1 MKKNIKGKS
10 QWPNPVKVAICL
22 LVSIGTVGSLSAREP
37 AHMIPTTTKLTT
49 SLAQTKVTGRVT
61 DQQGTALQGINVQ
74 VKGSE
79 TSTVTDGDGVFTIQV
94 PSNETILV
102 FSYLGYQSQEVT
114 VGSQRELQVVLAE
127 SLEELEEVVVIGYGS
142 VRKKD
147 LTGAVSVVDT
157 REMAKTGSAT
167 IAQSIQGLATGVNVR
182 NTGNAG
188 SDASIEIR
196 GVGNLTNNNPL
207 WVIDGLITS
216 AGADFN
222 PNDVE
227 SIQILKDASA
237 AAIYGSRAANGVI
250 IVTTKKGRKGP
261 AVVDFS
267 VRESFDWSPRY
278 DLMNAEEYK
287 KYNDMAY
294 KEAIKDGV
302 WNGTLQDHA
311 DIDTDWQ
318 EETMQTALVQD
329 YNVSISGGGDAGN
342 YFISGGYYN
351 NDGIMYGNSFDRYT
365 FRVNT
370 EGNKGI
376 FSFGESFSFSQTDR
390 DPLQT
395 SSYIDI
401 IRMLP
406 TIAVRD
412 PENLGGFGYGNE
424 ANARTFA
431 TNPIAREEIEDT
443 NTKIYRMRGTFW
455 GQAQITKFLSYKLNV
470 GIDYIF
476 DEYRYFRKEGNW
488 TMNQEY
494 RDPTGNKN
502 RIKETN
508 ELIENTLN
516 FDHDF
521 GKHHVDAVAGLTY
534 QHQYWEDV
542 GAQRLKFPFLGGD
555 YITVLNAGQENQTNW
570 NSIQEYALISY
581 LGRAN
586 YIYDDKYFATLTFR
600 RDGSSKLSPAN
611 RWDNFYSISGAWR
624 ISNEDFFDV
633 SWINDLKLRANY
645 GEIGN
650 AAFPGNWSYL
660 GTINPN
666 IVTVFGSGQGLVNG
680 ATQVQIVNENLRWER
695 TAQTNIGLDAVF
707 LDNRL
712 TATAEYYNSETRD
725 VLTGMQISMTT
736 GNQGGAPLANVASLK
751 NTGFELGLMWRDQVG
766 EFNYNV
772 GTNITTLNNEILELG
787 YGNEVFYTGQTRSEI
802 GRSLGEYYLLKTDGL
817 FRTQA
822 DIDNYVNSAGTPITI
837 EGKRPQLGDLRY
849 IDTDDNGQIT
859 TGDRQIVGDPWAD
872 LLLSVNAG
880 FSFKNVDFSMLW
892 SGQVGNDV
900 LNGGM
905 RQGRLFADNSNYI
918 RFESGH
924 EPWQENP
931 DSDFPRIIYADTRNT
946 RGDSDIWLENGSY
959 LRLRNVQLGYT
970 FDDQFLNRIHLNG
983 LRVFVTGN
991 NLITITKYKGLDPDF
1006 VNTNVWDRGTD
1017 NMAFPNARTFMLG
1030 LQVSF

>member
-1 MKKNIKGKS
+1 MKRNIKGKTN
-10 QWPNPVKVAICL
+10 WPNPVRVAVCL
-22 LVSIGTVGSLSAREP
+22 MVSINTLTALSAAERN
-37 AHMIPTTTKLTT
+37 IPTERTRTITTILKQT
-49 SLAQTKVTGRVT
+49 SVSGRVT
-61 DQQGTALQGINVQ
+61 DDQGQPLQGINVQ
-74 VKGSE
+74 IKDSE
-79 TSTVTDGDGVFTIQV
+79 ESTVTNADGAFTIQV
-94 PSNETILV
+94 PSNQTVLV
-102 FSYLGYQSQEVT
+102 FSYLGYENQEIT
-114 VGSQRELQVVLAE
+114 VGSQRNLQIVLTE

-250 IVTTKKGRKGP
+250 IVTTKKGKKGP
-261 AVVDFS
+261 AIVDFS
-267 VRESFDWSPRY
+267 IRESFDWSPRY
-278 DLMNAEEYK
+278 DLMGAEEYK

-294 KEAIKDGV
+294 KEAIKEGI
-302 WNGTLQDHA
+302 WEGGLQDHA

-318 EETMQTALVQD
+318 EETMETALVQD
-329 YNVSISGGGDAGN
+329 YNVSISGGGDAGS
-342 YFISGGYYN
+342 YFLSGGYYN
-351 NDGIMYGNSFDRYT
+351 NDGLMYGNSFDRYT

-370 EGNKGI
+370 EGKKGI
-376 FSFGESFSFSQTDR
+376 FSFGESFSFAQTDR

-395 SSYIDI
+395 SSYVDI

-406 TIAVRD
+406 TIAVRNPD
-412 PENLGGFGYGNE
+412 NLGGFGYGNE

-455 GQAQITKFLSYKLNV
+455 GQAQITKYLSYKLNV
-470 GIDYIF
+470 GIDYVF
-476 DEYRYFRKEGNW
+476 DEYRYFRREGNW

-494 RDPTGNKN
+494 RDPTGSKN

-516 FDHDF
+516 FNHDF

-600 RDGSSKLSPAN
+600 RDGSSKLSPDN

-624 ISNEDFFDV
+624 ISNEDFFQV
-633 SWINDLKLRANY
+633 PWINDLKLRANY

-680 ATQVQIVNENLRWER
+680 ATQIQIVNENLRWER

-751 NTGFELGLMWRDQVG
+751 NTGVELGLSWRDQVG
-766 EFNYNV
+766 ELNYHV
-772 GTNITTLNNEILELG
+772 GANITTLKNEILELG

-822 DIDNYVNSAGTPITI
+822 DIDSYVNSQGTPITI
-837 EGKRPQLGDLRY
+837 EGERPQLGDLRY
-849 IDTDDNGQIT
+849 IDTDDNAQIT

-872 LLLSVNAG
+872 LLLSVSAG
-880 FSFKNVDFSMLW
+880 FSIKNIDFSMLW
-892 SGQVGNDV
+892 SGQMGNDV

-924 EPWQENP
+924 EPYQENP
-931 DSDFPRIIYADTRNT
+931 NSDFPRIIYADTRNT
-946 RGDSDIWLENGSY
+946 RGDSDLWLENGSY

-970 FDDQFLNRIHLNG
+970 FDDQLLNRIKLHG

-991 NLITITKYKGLDPDF
+991 NLLTITKYKGLDPDF
-1006 VNTNVWDRGTD
+1006 VNNNVWDRGTD